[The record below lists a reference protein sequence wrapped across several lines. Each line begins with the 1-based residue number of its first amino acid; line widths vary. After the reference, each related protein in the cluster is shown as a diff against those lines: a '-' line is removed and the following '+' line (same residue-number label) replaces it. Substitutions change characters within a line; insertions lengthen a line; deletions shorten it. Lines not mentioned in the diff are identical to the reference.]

1 MYKLNNDKTKV
12 IHVGIVCIFVIIIII
27 IITVFDLITA
37 LYA

>member
-12 IHVGIVCIFVIIIII
+12 IHLGIVCIFVIIII